1 MTKVIVF
8 DTETTNSIEEPLI
21 YDIGW
26 AVIDTDT
33 HEVIKTE
40 SYAVADIFLDKELM
54 SSAYYVEKVPQYW
67 EEIKLGN
74 RKLARLYT
82 IRKTFL
88 ADIKAYG
95 IKELYAHNAR
105 FDFLSCTLTQRFIT
119 CSKYRH
125 FFPYGIK
132 IYDTLK
138 MSREALKNSAEYKE
152 FCTANGYKT
161 KNGQCR
167 YTAEVLYRFLTDN
180 TDFEEVHKGIDDVL
194 IEKEILFMCHQYG
207 IIEGMRF

>member
-1 MTKVIVF
+1 MTKIIVF
-8 DTETTNSIEEPLI
+8 DTETTNSLEEPLI

-33 HEVIKTE
+33 HEVVKTE
-40 SYAVADIFLDKELM
+40 SYAVAEIFLDKELM
-54 SSAYYVEKVPQYW
+54 TSAYYAEKIPQYW
-67 EEIKLGN
+67 DEIKSKD
-74 RKLARLYT
+74 RKLARLNT
-82 IRKTFL
+82 IRKTFF
-88 ADIKAYG
+88 ADINAYG

-119 CSKYRH
+119 CSKYRY
-125 FFPYGIK
+125 FFPRNVAIC
-132 IYDTLK
+132 DTLK
-138 MSREALKNSAEYKE
+138 MSREALKDSAEYKE

>member
-8 DTETTNSIEEPLI
+8 DTETTNSLEEPLI

-33 HEVIKTE
+33 HEVVKTE
-40 SYAVADIFLDKELM
+40 SYAVAEIFLDKELM
-54 SSAYYVEKVPQYW
+54 TSAYYAEKIPQYW
-67 EEIKLGN
+67 DEIKSKD
-74 RKLARLYT
+74 RKLARLNT
-82 IRKTFL
+82 IRKTFF

-105 FDFLSCTLTQRFIT
+105 FDFLSCTLTQRFVT
-119 CSKYRH
+119 CSKYRY
-125 FFPYGIK
+125 FFPRNVAIC
-132 IYDTLK
+132 DTLK
-138 MSREALKNSAEYKE
+138 MSREALKGNEEYKA
-152 FCTANGYKT
+152 FCTENEYKT

-167 YTAEVLYRFLTDN
+167 YTAEVLYRFLTNN

-194 IEKEILFMCHQYG
+194 IEKEILFMCHEFG
-207 IIEGMRF
+207 ITEGMRF